1 MPTAASPDTPDT
13 LTRFENLVRNRI
25 ADDTMVALIIDSPW
39 LPAYAGVGTIDFY
52 FDPQVWLDAY
62 VKAMD
67 DLPGVAFVPGE
78 GVSVLTVLHPG
89 EALGWS
95 WLFPPYR
102 WQFSARS
109 VDATE
114 VIVHSADQLRKL
126 AQENPAFGK
135 ELVTRM
141 AQVLLERLKATREK
155 LEELRVPECGAHID
169 ECLGEPEDADPYD
182 VPTSFRPKT

>member
-1 MPTAASPDTPDT
+1 MSED
-13 LTRFENLVRNRI
+13 VQRI
-25 ADDTMVALIIDSPW
+25 VAEHPFWQGI
-39 LPAYAGVGTIDFY
+39 
-52 FDPQVWLDAY
+52 DPQVIPSLVASAQINRY
-62 VKAMD
+62 
-67 DLPGVAFVPGE
+67 GVGKVIFQERQEARNFYLLHKGHVAVETFVPGE